1 MTETAENFHDIKS
14 IYDFNAKD
22 IYGVNVPLKK
32 YRGHVCIIV
41 NFDTKCG
48 YAKSNFDELAEIFKQ
63 YEESKG
69 LRILAFPCNQFGD
82 HEPATNLE
90 ISKYINEKKIRFDV
104 FEIVEVNGNNAHPL
118 WKYMKHKKPGTT
130 GLYIKW
136 NFTKFIID
144 RMGQPVE
151 RHGPS
156 TPPKDLVR
164 NLEKYW

>member
-1 MTETAENFHDIKS
+1 MIDNAENFQDIKS
-14 IYDFNAKD
+14 IYEFTAKD

-41 NFDTKCG
+41 NIASGCG
-48 YAKSNFDELAEIFKQ
+48 YAKNNFEELIDIYQQ

-82 HEPATNLE
+82 HEPGSNAE
-90 ISKYINEKKIRFDV
+90 IAKYINDRKIRFDV
-104 FEIVEVNGNNAHPL
+104 FEKVEVNGNNAHPL
-118 WKYMKHKKPGTT
+118 WKYLKYRKPGTT
-130 GLYIKW
+130 GNYIKW

-156 TPPKDLVR
+156 TPPKELVR
-164 NLEKYW
+164 YLEKYW